1 MTESAPDGSKRWC
14 RQRNRIVDYIYAS
27 NGAVKKEIMAEF
39 KISVSTVGKIMA
51 QLIEAGEIAKGC
63 DMVDGKID
71 ERKILYLPGE

>member
-14 RQRNRIVDYIYAS
+14 RQRNRIVDFIYAS

-39 KISVSTVGKIMA
+39 KISVSTVGK
-51 QLIEAGEIAKGC
+51 IEAGEIAKGC